1 MRPRRRGGQRPIRR
15 PPSSPSRARI
25 GVVFASHH
33 DPEAVFRRHAG
44 ALLLLRGARVRYPR
58 YTTAEQVGEA
68 LRQAD
73 IGLHDFGRR
82 PDDALIAEFVLRQSE
97 GLVAIMDPLLA
108 LVDGLARHNRVA
120 GGRPT
125 LALFEQALKG
135 HARMVRVIE
144 ERANVPGGR
153 RLRVVANGVAVA
165 GRGGAARRPQADDS
179 LAGEEDAPPASD
191 AAPSAVAT
199 RPLRTRAAGGTGAGK
214 TAAQRVAAK
223 RRKQAAAQVEKRAM
237 SRKRHPVLADVPG
250 GQVATA
256 GFALGGTPSTTP
268 PDGAGSGSTP

>member
-1 MRPRRRGGQRPIRR
+1 MSAGDGPLNPARALGTGPLGTGLGFGDVGSGDDACGPGGVGGQRPIRR

-165 GRGGAARRPQADDS
+165 GQGARQRGPRAAGQSGRRGGRAA
-179 LAGEEDAPPASD
+179 ASD
-191 AAPSAVAT
+191 AAQKSRGDAPLARGSAGRDEAGRTAANAWPPSAGSR
-199 RPLRTRAAGGTGAGK
+199 RPR
-214 TAAQRVAAK
+214 
-223 RRKQAAAQVEKRAM
+223 E
-237 SRKRHPVLADVPG
+237 SR
-250 GQVATA
+250 
-256 GFALGGTPSTTP
+256 
-268 PDGAGSGSTP
+268 SGR